1 MSNNYLQETAIEI
14 SIGFSVKTYNSKMI
28 DLMVLLWIA
37 DKKWLVIQRDN

>member
-1 MSNNYLQETAIEI
+1 MYNNYLQETAIEI

-37 DKKWLVIQRDN
+37 DKKWIVIQRDN